1 MKSKETIGML
11 LLFAFISACSPKVAT
26 NLQKNYQSL
35 SYDQEVVVLTESEV
49 VPDQAE
55 LIGSIKVGDNGFST
69 NCSYEQVLELAK
81 MEARKAGGNLLKIT
95 EHQLPTLMGS
105 SCHQIKADILR
116 VADPSKIRRSIVAEE
131 EIVDP
136 NVDYATLNIYR
147 YSGAGALV
155 SYDLYL
161 GDSIVCRVKNK
172 SKQTIQI
179 NKLGYNSLWAKT
191 ESKAELPVNLKAGH
205 QYYIRCG
212 LKMGIMV
219 GRPSLELIDNKTGRM
234 EFESIKTKN

>member
-1 MKSKETIGML
+1 M
-11 LLFAFISACSPKVAT
+11 CSSD
-26 NLQKNYQSL
+26 L
-35 SYDQEVVVLTESEV
+35 QEVVVLTESEV

-116 VADPSKIRRSIVAEE
+116 VADPSKIQRSTVAED

-161 GDSIVCRVKNK
+161 GDSIICRVKNK
-172 SKQTIQI
+172 SKQTIQV

-219 GRPSLELIDNKTGRM
+219 GRPSLELIDNKTGKM
-234 EFESIKTKN
+234 EFESIKTKK